1 LGNLLLT
8 RYVLAARVVFRY
20 CWHAGKLMARVGLAI
35 AAKLVSLASVQPA
48 LLLCVE
54 ERYAG

>member
-1 LGNLLLT
+1 MPQELCFVIAGMQ
-8 RYVLAARVVFRY
+8 VSSWLA
-20 CWHAGKLMARVGLAI
+20 GLAI

-54 ERYAG
+54 ELYAG